1 MQPGKQSFN
10 SPAAPI
16 ATQWPAILGL
26 APRGAV
32 VPMRGDHL
40 DADCGHLAIQFVT
53 VISFVSDQA
62 LGPFLCETAVDGG
75 RDESDFMRTRRL
87 DVNGDWSAIAVCH
100 CHELR
105 TLTPLGLADGSAPFF
120 ALTKLPSMKPSDRSK
135 LPCWRKCRVSDFS
148 TFSNTPVRTHAAKRR
163 WHVWYG
169 GYRSGRSCQRA
180 PVRKIHNTPFM
191 TSRVSR
197 CGRPRTPT
205 RGWGNNGSISA
216 HCSSVNS
223 SRRGINPPITD
234 LMGRILCPNVQSFT
248 RHF

>member
-120 ALTKLPSMKPSDRSK
+120 ALTKLPSMKRR
-135 LPCWRKCRVSDFS
+135 L
-148 TFSNTPVRTHAAKRR
+148 TPMIRASSMLDSRTRDLAQTGSAPPESVRHPR
-163 WHVWYG
+163 
-169 GYRSGRSCQRA
+169 
-180 PVRKIHNTPFM
+180 PHNGHRQ
-191 TSRVSR
+191 SYNA
-197 CGRPRTPT
+197 RPP
-205 RGWGNNGSISA
+205 
-216 HCSSVNS
+216 
-223 SRRGINPPITD
+223 
-234 LMGRILCPNVQSFT
+234 
-248 RHF
+248 